1 MADQSQRITQSEV
14 KQITGLTRAKL
25 RYWKQALSDLQGKG
39 GRKPCFTPDEAF
51 ALRVLA
57 WLIDNLRCE
66 VAVLE
71 YASSR
76 LFSAARGGAWLRLE
90 HQFMVLWPTEKRVR
104 FQFKSEERVDEAPDL
119 AIVVDLAPHVQAVKN
134 YLLGLPEE
142 PRVQQESLPFGPAR
156 LKERQVAS
164 TRART
169 QEGR

>member
-1 MADQSQRITQSEV
+1 MTDQSQRISQSTV
-14 KQITGLTRAKL
+14 KRITGLTRAQL
-25 RYWKQALSDLQGKG
+25 RYWKETLSDLRGKG

-90 HQFMVLWPTEKRVR
+90 HQFMVLWPTERRVR
-104 FQFKSEERVDEAPDL
+104 FQFKSEQSIDEVPDL
-119 AIVVDLAPHVQAVKN
+119 AIVVDLAPHVQSVKN

-142 PRVQQESLPFGPAR
+142 PRVLQESLPFGPAR
-156 LKERQVAS
+156 LKDHQAA
-164 TRART
+164 TRRVRSR
-169 QEGR
+169 EG